1 MKKIIKSAVLIA
13 LAVLMLVCSACTVE
27 LKQAESKVP
36 AVEKLEPQPEV
47 SGKELEDYTV
57 SHAFS
62 SDMVLQRD
70 KIIQV
75 YGTSKN
81 IGRYVYGKLGDEERY
96 AKVEKDG
103 SWIIQFSPREAS
115 SEPITLSVGPK
126 EGERTEFTGILIGDV
141 WIVSGQSNAEYLF
154 GVDYRGCAAMTK
166 YYDKLTGLINE
177 NDNIRLYRQRG
188 DDMTSHGIPTYMG
201 EHEDVLSEEYIW
213 TKTTQ
218 ETVDDFSALGYTF
231 VKHLA
236 DNSDVPQGI
245 IMAAWGGCKIQDF
258 MDPSAAAKIG
268 GDKPSAAQMPETQ
281 AIYKYMLAPFK
292 HMALQGVIF
301 YQGESDA
308 GWPEEYKDMLVAMV
322 EGWREAF
329 DSYLYFINVQ
339 LSSHVTAEVDF
350 CKTAFAKLPEVRAA
364 QTDAYFAIPDSF
376 IVTSM
381 DVGYNYRTDEFHSED
396 NLWGSRNDTLPEEEQ
411 EWEDPAHYLNKWKI
425 GFRAAEQILASDLY
439 KADGFDANKVNCPV
453 PSKIDFQSKKAIVD
467 FSFVGDG
474 LKTVGDSDEVLGFFV
489 VSKDGIKAKTKAKII
504 DKDTIEVEIGEGMM
518 YDGIGYG
525 LDHGGLADSAN
536 VTNSEGNALVAFSN
550 LK

>member
-177 NDNIRLYRQRG
+177 NDNI
-188 DDMTSHGIPTYMG
+188 
-201 EHEDVLSEEYIW
+201 
-213 TKTTQ
+213 
-218 ETVDDFSALGYTF
+218 TVIKYT
-231 VKHLA
+231 
-236 DNSDVPQGI
+236 I
-245 IMAAWGGCKIQDF
+245 
-258 MDPSAAAKIG
+258 
-268 GDKPSAAQMPETQ
+268 
-281 AIYKYMLAPFK
+281 
-292 HMALQGVIF
+292 
-301 YQGESDA
+301 
-308 GWPEEYKDMLVAMV
+308 
-322 EGWREAF
+322 
-329 DSYLYFINVQ
+329 
-339 LSSHVTAEVDF
+339 
-350 CKTAFAKLPEVRAA
+350 
-364 QTDAYFAIPDSF
+364 
-376 IVTSM
+376 
-381 DVGYNYRTDEFHSED
+381 
-396 NLWGSRNDTLPEEEQ
+396 
-411 EWEDPAHYLNKWKI
+411 
-425 GFRAAEQILASDLY
+425 
-439 KADGFDANKVNCPV
+439 
-453 PSKIDFQSKKAIVD
+453 
-467 FSFVGDG
+467 
-474 LKTVGDSDEVLGFFV
+474 
-489 VSKDGIKAKTKAKII
+489 
-504 DKDTIEVEIGEGMM
+504 
-518 YDGIGYG
+518 
-525 LDHGGLADSAN
+525 
-536 VTNSEGNALVAFSN
+536 
-550 LK
+550 

>member
-1 MKKIIKSAVLIA
+1 MKKIIRSAVLIA

-27 LKQAESKVP
+27 LKQAESKAP
-36 AVEKLEPQPEV
+36 GAGELDSLPED

-81 IGRYVYGKLGDEERY
+81 IGRCVYGKLGDEERY

-103 SWIIQFSPREAS
+103 SWIIKFSPREAS

-166 YYDKLTGLINE
+166 YYDQLEDLVNE
-177 NDNIRLYRQRG
+177 NDNIRLFRQRG

-201 EHEDVLSEEYIW
+201 EHEDVLSEEYVW
-213 TKTTQ
+213 TKATK
-218 ETVDDFSALGYTF
+218 EAADDFSAVGYTF
-231 VKHLA
+231 VKRLA

-245 IMAAWGGCKIQDF
+245 IMAAWGGAKIQDF
-258 MDPSAAAKIG
+258 MDPTAAKKFP

-281 AIYKYMLAPFK
+281 AIYKYMIAPFK
-292 HMALQGVIF
+292 HMALQGIIF

-308 GWPEEYKDMLVAMV
+308 SWPEEYKDMLVAMV
-322 EGWREAF
+322 EGWRESF
-329 DSYLYFINVQ
+329 DCYMYFINVQ

-364 QTDAYFAIPDSF
+364 QTDAYYALPDSF

-381 DVGYNYRTDEFHSED
+381 DVGYNYRTDEFHSAD
-396 NLWGSRNDTLPEEEQ
+396 NLWGQRNDELPEDEQ

-425 GFRAAEQILASDLY
+425 GFRAADQILASKLY
-439 KADGFDANKVNCPV
+439 NAKGFDANNVNCPV
-453 PSKIDFQSKKAIVD
+453 PVKVDFQGKKAVVD
-467 FSFVGDG
+467 FAFVGEG
-474 LKTVGDSDEVLGFFV
+474 LKTVDDAKDVLGFYI
-489 VSKDGIKAKTKAKII
+489 VSKDGIKAKTKATIV
-504 DKDTIEVEIGEGMM
+504 DKDTVEVEVGDGMM
-518 YDGIGYG
+518 YDGVAYG

-536 VTNSEGNALVAFSN
+536 VTNSNGDALVAFSIF
-550 LK
+550 K